1 MGRPSCCTRVLGLF
15 AGGGATAG
23 CRLLAPARGQ
33 VLAHEAQRLLKDGK
47 HGFRLRCIEASAGEI
62 RDTVSL
68 VRHLCLGLSNALL
81 RHLQQQFTGAS
92 WVWSCTGRR
101 AS

>member
-1 MGRPSCCTRVLGLF
+1 VKHCGKSRAVKCKSTWE
-15 AGGGATAG
+15 TT
-23 CRLLAPARGQ
+23 Q

-68 VRHLCLGLSNALL
+68 VRHLCLGVSNALL
-81 RHLQQQFTGAS
+81 RHLKQQFTGAS